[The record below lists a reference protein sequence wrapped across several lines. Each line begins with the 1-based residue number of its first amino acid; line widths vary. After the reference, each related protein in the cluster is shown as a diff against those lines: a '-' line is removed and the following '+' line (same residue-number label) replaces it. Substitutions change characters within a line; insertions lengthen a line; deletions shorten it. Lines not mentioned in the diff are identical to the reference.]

1 MKILFRI
8 LSVLTG
14 LMLAGNAIRF
24 IVDPAAAAAG
34 LGMELL
40 TGVGASTQI
49 GDIGAFFWVAVI
61 SIGFGQ
67 LPGRSHWLVVA
78 ALLLGTAAVV
88 RTLAWMLGNADFAP
102 QFIGAEI
109 VMAAILVAAWRL
121 RRDEPDT
128 LSGTLP
134 EA

>member
-14 LMLAGNAIRF
+14 LMLAANAVQF
-24 IVDPAAAAAG
+24 VVDPAAAAAS
-34 LGMELL
+34 LGMALL

-61 SIGFGQ
+61 AIGLGQ
-67 LPGRSHWLVVA
+67 LPGKSDWFYVA
-78 ALLLGTAAVV
+78 ALLLGMAAVV
-88 RTLAWMLGNADFAP
+88 RTLAWMLGHADFAT
-102 QFIGAEI
+102 QFIVAEL
-109 VMAAILVAAWRL
+109 VMAAILVVATRL
-121 RRDEPDT
+121 RQAEPGT
-128 LSGTLP
+128 LSQSPP